1 MLIFDET
8 SVNSI
13 AGAGL
18 PDATPPKHSTD
29 AISAASSAA
38 TSVAKKKSDEIIQ
51 KVIERDARAS
61 KFKLL

>member
-8 SVNSI
+8 SVDSI
-13 AGAGL
+13 VGAGL
-18 PDATPPKHSTD
+18 ADVTQPKHS
-29 AISAASSAA
+29 AATSAA

-51 KVIERDARAS
+51 RVIERDTRES

>member
-1 MLIFDET
+1 MLLFDET
-8 SVNSI
+8 NVNSV

-18 PDATPPKHSTD
+18 PGTISPKD
-29 AISAASSAA
+29 SAASSAA

-51 KVIERDARAS
+51 KVIERDSRES

>member
-1 MLIFDET
+1 MLVFDET
-8 SVNSI
+8 SIQST

-18 PDATPPKHSTD
+18 AAVATPPKHD
-29 AISAASSAA
+29 AA

-51 KVIERDARAS
+51 KVIERDTRES

>member
-8 SVNSI
+8 SV

-18 PDATPPKHSTD
+18 PDATPPKHSD
-29 AISAASSAA
+29 DASSAA

-51 KVIERDARAS
+51 KVIERDT

>member
-13 AGAGL
+13 VGAGL
-18 PDATPPKHSTD
+18 ADATPQKHS
-29 AISAASSAA
+29 AATSAA

-51 KVIERDARAS
+51 RAIERDTRES

>member
-8 SVNSI
+8 SVNSV

-18 PDATPPKHSTD
+18 PDVTPPKQST
-29 AISAASSAA
+29 A

-51 KVIERDARAS
+51 KVIERDT

>member
-8 SVNSI
+8 SV

-18 PDATPPKHSTD
+18 AAAVAPPKHSD
-29 AISAASSAA
+29 EASSAA

-51 KVIERDARAS
+51 KVIERDT

>member
-18 PDATPPKHSTD
+18 ADATPPKRN
-29 AISAASSAA
+29 AASSAA

-51 KVIERDARAS
+51 KVIERDTRES

>member
-13 AGAGL
+13 AGAGM
-18 PDATPPKHSTD
+18 PDATPPKD
-29 AISAASSAA
+29 SAASSAA

>member
-18 PDATPPKHSTD
+18 SDTTQPKHST
-29 AISAASSAA
+29 ATSAA
-38 TSVAKKKSDEIIQ
+38 TSVAKKKSEEIIQ
-51 KVIERDARAS
+51 KVIERDT